1 LAYLIADS
9 LNKTYIDDNELK
21 KTMFG
26 NIILSGGTTMMS
38 GFSNRIYKE
47 LPTHLSHFNYDN
59 SNNKSDIE
67 FSHLTN
73 IVSEGY
79 RNIAPWIGASMV
91 ASMSTFNQVFVTKE
105 DFNEGGE
112 RVLQKCF

>member
-1 LAYLIADS
+1 
-9 LNKTYIDDNELK
+9 
-21 KTMFG
+21 
-26 NIILSGGTTMMS
+26 MMS

-47 LPTHLSHFNYDN
+47 LPTHLSQFYYDHNN
-59 SNNKSDIE
+59 SKTDNE
-67 FSHLTN
+67 FSNLTN

-91 ASMSTFNQVFVTKE
+91 ASMSTFNQVFITKE

-112 RVLQKCF
+112 RVLQKTF

>member
-1 LAYLIADS
+1 
-9 LNKTYIDDNELK
+9 
-21 KTMFG
+21 MFG
-26 NIILSGGTTMMS
+26 NIVLSGGTTMMN
-38 GFSNRIYKE
+38 GFSNRIFKE
-47 LPTHLSHFNYDN
+47 LPTHLSQFYYDN
-59 SNNKSDIE
+59 NNSKTDSE

-91 ASMSTFNQVFVTKE
+91 ASMSTFNQVFITKE

-112 RVLQKCF
+112 RVLQKTF

>member
-1 LAYLIADS
+1 
-9 LNKTYIDDNELK
+9 
-21 KTMFG
+21 MFG
-26 NIILSGGTTMMS
+26 NIVLSGGTTMMS

-47 LPTHLSHFNYDN
+47 LPSHLSQFYYDN
-59 SNNKSDIE
+59 NNTKSDLE

-73 IVSEGY
+73 IVAEGY
-79 RNIAPWIGASMV
+79 RHIAPWIGASMV
-91 ASMSTFNQVFVTKE
+91 ASMSTFNQVFITKE